1 MKEWN
6 LFKNKLLN
14 SELNSDIKNELQN
27 FDKLLKQNEEEFQR
41 KSREKYNPDDIFKK
55 DNPLLKIR
63 LLVKYNLERMCTN
76 G

>member
-27 FDKLLKQNEEEFQR
+27 FDKLLK
-41 KSREKYNPDDIFKK
+41 YW
-55 DNPLLKIR
+55 L
-63 LLVKYNLERMCTN
+63 
-76 G
+76 